1 MSEGESRKVRNGKEE
16 RNPQMNLGAK
26 NRKRRKAMANHNLRQ
41 RVIDQAKLVVIKIG
55 SDVLAGGGKGAN
67 LYDKKV
73 VRQLA
78 ASIARLHSKKIK
90 VVLVS
95 SGAIGSGLAELGR
108 ASRPKTMDQL
118 QAAAAIG
125 QPHLMRLYE
134 AALAKHGLRAG
145 QILVNRSDFEDRVRY
160 LNIQRTIEALH
171 KMNAIP
177 IINEN
182 DTVAVE
188 EIRFGENDILA
199 GLVVGLLRADVL
211 VFLSSV
217 DGLLKDGKVVDVVEE
232 VDEGVYGLDHG
243 KRSRGGAGGM
253 SSKLEA
259 VELVCRAGEVAII
272 ANGKTDR
279 VIDRLLEGEELGT
292 LFLPAKKKMS
302 ARRRWIGSAA
312 KTAGTLTVDAGAAAA
327 IQKSRKSLLAIGV
340 TVVEGDFRAG
350 EVVEIVGSN
359 GKSIARGRVNHSAR
373 QIKKIMGLK
382 SGQVKEMLGG
392 GGREEIVHADDLA
405 L

>member
-1 MSEGESRKVRNGKEE
+1 
-16 RNPQMNLGAK
+16 MNLGAK
-26 NRKRRKAMANHNLRQ
+26 YKKRRTAMANHNLRKK
-41 RVIDQAKLVVIKIG
+41 VIDDAKLVVIKIG
-55 SDVLAGGGKGAN
+55 SDVLAGDGKGAS
-67 LYDKKV
+67 LYDRKV

-78 ASIARLHSKKIK
+78 ASIAKLHGKKIK

-108 ASRPKTMDQL
+108 ASKPKTMAQL

-134 AALAKHGLRAG
+134 TALAKHGLKVG
-145 QILVNRSDFEDRVRY
+145 QILLTRSDVEDRSRY

-171 KMNAIP
+171 KMNAVP

-182 DTVAVE
+182 DTVAVD

-199 GLVVGLLRADVL
+199 GLVVHLLRGDVL
-211 VFLSSV
+211 IFLSSV
-217 DGLLKDGKVVDVVEE
+217 DGLLKGGKVVEVVEE
-232 VDEGVYGLDHG
+232 IDEEIYKLDHG
-243 KRSRGGAGGM
+243 KRSRSGAGGM
-253 SSKLEA
+253 SSKLQA
-259 VELVCRAGEVAII
+259 VEMVCRAGEAAII

-312 KTAGTLTVDAGAAAA
+312 KTAGTLTVDAGAAEA

-340 TVVEGDFRAG
+340 TAVEGNFRAG
-350 EVVEIVGSN
+350 EVVAVVGPN
-359 GKSIARGRVNHSAR
+359 GKSIARGRVNHTAR
-373 QIKKIMGLK
+373 QIRKIMGLK
-382 SGQVKEMLGG
+382 SSLVKEMLGE
-392 GGREEIVHADDLA
+392 GGREEVIHADDLA